1 MGALK
6 MNTLLGKVDHG
17 SGVFKTMTQE
27 YKVFFDKN
35 QGAFKGIRKTYV
47 PREGMADDSSMRQF
61 SKVVTTVQEKF
72 EWYEEKAADYLNNTL
87 AVDATNGQGANK
99 VDLVVDGQVIARMN
113 VLELMKLKSII
124 SKMGMAE
131 MYSVLPVRSDAEIW
145 KETEDEMYQG
155 RDIFET
161 ELSKGIKRSETK
173 TDYILEDPNLKNMT
187 DSSRYTPQRA
197 IKSAI
202 IEVGDYTVQNFS
214 GETTQ
219 RYKASILGRRSA
231 LLEAIEA
238 AIKEANDVVVVS
250 SDMTAKKL
258 FDYLHRGQIG

>member
-17 SGVFKTMTQE
+17 IGVFKTMTQE
-27 YKVFFDKN
+27 YKTFFDKS

-47 PREGMADDSSMRQF
+47 PREGFADDPSMRQF
-61 SKVVTTVQEKF
+61 SKVITTVKEKF
-72 EWYEEKAADYLNNTL
+72 DWYEEKAGEFINNTL
-87 AVDATNGQGANK
+87 AIDRTNGQGAMS
-99 VDLVVDGQVIARMN
+99 VDLVVDGQKIATMN

-124 SKMGMAE
+124 TKMGMAE
-131 MYSVLPVRSDAEIW
+131 MYSQLPVRSDAEIW
-145 KETEDEMYQG
+145 AQTDDEMYQG
-155 RDIFET
+155 REIFET

-187 DSSRYTPQRA
+187 DTSRYNPQRA
-197 IKSAI
+197 IKSTI
-202 IEVGDYTVQNFS
+202 IEVGNYTVQNFS

-219 RYKASILGRRSA
+219 RYKAGILDRRSK

-238 AIKEANDVVVVS
+238 AIKEANDTIVQYS
-250 SDMTAKKL
+250 NMTAQKL
-258 FDYLHRGQIG
+258 FDYLHRGEIG

>member
-1 MGALK
+1 MGQLK

-17 SGVFKTMTQE
+17 SGVFKTMTSE
-27 YKVFFDKN
+27 YKLFFDKG
-35 QGAFKGIRKTYV
+35 QGAFKGVRKTYT
-47 PREGMADDSSMRQF
+47 PREGFADDPSMRQF
-61 SKVVTTVQEKF
+61 SKVVTTVKEKF
-72 EWYEEKAADYLNNTL
+72 DWYEDKAEDFINNTL

-99 VDLVVDGQVIARMN
+99 VDLVVDGQVIAKMN

-124 SKMGMAE
+124 TKMGMAE
-131 MYSVLPVRSDAEIW
+131 MYAQLPVRSDAEIW
-145 KETEDEMYQG
+145 KETTDEMYVG
-155 RDIFET
+155 REIFET
-161 ELSKGIKRSETK
+161 DLSKGIKRTETK

-187 DSSRYTPQRA
+187 DSSRYSPQRA
-197 IKSAI
+197 TKSSI

-219 RYKASILGRRSA
+219 RYKASILDRRST

-238 AIKEANDVVVVS
+238 AIKEANDVAVTY

-258 FDYLHRGQIG
+258 FDYLHRGLIG